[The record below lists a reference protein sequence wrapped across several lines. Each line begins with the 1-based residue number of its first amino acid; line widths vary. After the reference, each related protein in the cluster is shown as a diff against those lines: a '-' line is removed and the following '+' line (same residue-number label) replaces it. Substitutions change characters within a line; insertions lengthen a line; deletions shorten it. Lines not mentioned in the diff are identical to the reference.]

1 MKNTLTT
8 AKVLQKDTSS
18 SQQQM
23 YDLLRSR
30 MRLPHVAGR
39 SRKERLLEVA
49 QQKCLLNDHTAP
61 SRAEAEII
69 LQDPQALRFCAL
81 MLFYHDMTLIES

>member
-1 MKNTLTT
+1 MKTSSSITK
-8 AKVLQKDTSS
+8 AVQKDTNS

-49 QQKCLLNDHTAP
+49 QQKCLLDDHTAP